1 MAIEIERKFL
11 LKYFPNV
18 DHETRVSI
26 TQGYLN
32 LDKNKTVRVRVSGS
46 SAFLTV
52 KGLTQGASRKEFEYP
67 IPLDDARDMLMMCKE
82 TSITKDRIFLAYQGK
97 DIWEIDIFHGKNSG
111 LIVAEI
117 EVSSEDYEINLPDW
131 IGEEVTNDP
140 RYYNSNL
147 IIHPFNTW

>member
-82 TSITKDRIFLAYQGK
+82 TQARLHSD
-97 DIWEIDIFHGKNSG
+97 
-111 LIVAEI
+111 
-117 EVSSEDYEINLPDW
+117 
-131 IGEEVTNDP
+131 
-140 RYYNSNL
+140 
-147 IIHPFNTW
+147 